1 MGAMSW
7 DDGAVSAPLT
17 PGFIIVLV
25 LIVGAIWFFSGNR
38 YAESLWDRVLEFFA
52 HTITGV
58 FSSMAM
64 FFVVAL
70 FDVPKNYM
78 GVCILAAFACGTI
91 WSYRYRPL

>member
-17 PGFIIVLV
+17 PGFIIFIV

-38 YAESLWDRVLEFFA
+38 YAESLWERMHEFFA
-52 HTITGV
+52 HAITGV
-58 FSSMAM
+58 FSGISM
-64 FFVVAL
+64 FFVAAL